1 MKIGAMYPSNY
12 LKAADCEPDRTLT
25 IKEVSIHTFK
35 ARDGS
40 EEPKPLIVFE
50 NEPKGLILN
59 KTNSKLIAKAL
70 KSDETDDWVGKAIT
84 LYSTEVEFAGDIVD
98 SIRVRSKAPGV
109 KETTA
114 AEDTFGDQ
122 DIPF

>member
-12 LKAADCEPDRTLT
+12 LKAADCEPDVHLT

-40 EEPKPLIVFE
+40 EEPKPLVVFE

-70 KSDETDDWVGKAIT
+70 QSDETDDWVGKTIT

-98 SIRVRSKAPGV
+98 SIRVRSKAP
-109 KETTA
+109 A
-114 AEDTFGDQ
+114 ADDLTDDE
-122 DIPF
+122 IPF